1 MRQPSVCSLS
11 RERAEVH
18 LDVLDYLAAAGA
30 GGAAGAINALAGGGT
45 LISFSTLVG
54 LGLPPVTA
62 NVTNTVSLVP
72 GYLTGAWAQRDDL
85 RHRIRQA
92 WALAA
97 VAFAGGLFGSVLLIA
112 IPAQAFRVVVPYLIL
127 LACGLLLAQD
137 WLRERLRPGNGK
149 NAPSSGA
156 NVDAADE
163 PAEGPG
169 HRARHR
175 PRGQGEGRG
184 RGGRSRAS
192 PGCASPGC
200 ASPSRASPSRASPSR
215 ASPVAPL
222 QASAGREQSNPV
234 LLVAVFAA
242 AVYGGFFGAGL
253 GIMLLAVLGLFT
265 TQSLLQVNA
274 LKQALAFV
282 INVVAATFFALSGHV
297 AWELVPVMG
306 AAAMVG
312 AVVGTKFVRKV
323 KPAHLRLV
331 VVVVGVAVAIAFWVA

>member
-1 MRQPSVCSLS
+1 M
-11 RERAEVH
+11 H

-149 NAPSSGA
+149 NAPSPGA
-156 NVDAADE
+156 NVDAAEE
-163 PAEGPG
+163 PAEKGPAIAPG
-169 HRARHR
+169 TGPSAKEKAGAGAGEVAPVRAALV
-175 PRGQGEGRG
+175 PVAPVPVAPVPVAPVPVAPV
-184 RGGRSRAS
+184 RAALV
-192 PGCASPGC
+192 PVAPV
-200 ASPSRASPSRASPSR
+200 
-215 ASPVAPL
+215 PVAPL

-331 VVVVGVAVAIAFWVA
+331 VVAVAIAFWVA